1 MAGALGYALRH
12 HAGLTRFLDDGRI
25 PWTNNES
32 ERLLRHV
39 VVGRKAWVFRGTYE
53 GAVRGCVLWS
63 LMMSCR
69 LLGIDPRQYLIDTL
83 HALATTPKRLVGTLT
98 PAQYVARALC
108 RRRTR
113 RLTAAGGDNHNA
125 A

>member
-1 MAGALGYALRH
+1 V
-12 HAGLTRFLDDGRI
+12 

-32 ERLLRHV
+32 ERLLRHA

-53 GAVRGCVLWS
+53 GAGRGCVLWS

-83 HALATTPKRLVGTLT
+83 QALATTPKRLVGTLT
-98 PAQYVARALC
+98 PAQYAARAHAD
-108 RRRTR
+108 
-113 RLTAAGGDNHNA
+113 AARVA
-125 A
+125 